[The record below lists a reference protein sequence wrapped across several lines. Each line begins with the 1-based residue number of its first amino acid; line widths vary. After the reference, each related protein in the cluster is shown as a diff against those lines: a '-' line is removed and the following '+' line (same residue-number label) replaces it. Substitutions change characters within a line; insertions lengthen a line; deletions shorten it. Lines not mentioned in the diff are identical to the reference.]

1 MNIHIR
7 QAGIADVHI
16 VSEIL
21 IEAESWLER
30 RGIPLWNVND
40 LSVECLR
47 EDVASGFYILAE
59 ANGKSAG
66 TFKYVMMD
74 PLCWPDVNDDE
85 SAFIHRVAVRR
96 EYAGGTVSTA
106 MLKWAIDSTRAL
118 GRRYLRLD
126 CEISRNKLRKIYEQ
140 FGFQYHSD
148 KHVGSYHVARYQ
160 YNILKMAT

>member
-1 MNIHIR
+1 MNILIR
-7 QAGIADVHI
+7 QAGIADVHT

-21 IEAESWLER
+21 IEAESWLEKR
-30 RGIPLWNVND
+30 DIPLWNVND
-40 LSVECLR
+40 LSVESLL
-47 EDVASGFYILAE
+47 EDVTSGFYILAE

-66 TFKYVMMD
+66 TFKFVMMD

-85 SAFIHRVAVRR
+85 SAFVHRVAVRR
-96 EYAGGTVSTA
+96 EYAGGIVSTA
-106 MLKWAIDSTRAL
+106 MLKWAIDRARAL
-118 GRRYLRLD
+118 GRCYLRLD
-126 CEISRNKLRKIYEQ
+126 CEISRTKLRKIYEQ